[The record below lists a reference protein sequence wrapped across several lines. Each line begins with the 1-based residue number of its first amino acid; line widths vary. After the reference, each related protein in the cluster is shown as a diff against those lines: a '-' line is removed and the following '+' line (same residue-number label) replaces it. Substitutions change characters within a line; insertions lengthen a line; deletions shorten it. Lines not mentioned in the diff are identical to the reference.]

1 MERIAV
7 SDNEVT
13 LNVTRFKAECLDLFK
28 RLEEG
33 KLKRVTVTRRGRP
46 VAQISPPRAPK
57 SFDEIS
63 ASMQG
68 TITVAP
74 GVDLLQPVVGPEEW
88 NVLQQASSKDEP

>member
-1 MERIAV
+1 V

-46 VAQISPPRAPK
+46 VAQVSRPRGPK
-57 SFDEIS
+57 GFGEIS
-63 ASMQG
+63 GCMQG
-68 TITVAP
+68 TITVVP
-74 GVDLLQPVVGPEEW
+74 GVDLLEPVIGPEEW
-88 NVLQQASSKDEP
+88 NVLQEAPSKEEP